1 MEALGFLSISVI
13 TAFWQQKARRPL
25 SILIA
30 IGTFLITT
38 FQIICAL
45 IYFSYFLIYGSTF
58 ATADFL
64 PFVQTHLS
72 EAIGFLK
79 SFISVKTFCLG
90 VILLLVLFVPTI
102 TLLVRNIKNGG
113 MSSAKWPKWIIA
125 LSVLLFA
132 AGIINVRHWIPRS
145 FPVLDYQLSQ
155 AYIHSIR
162 DAKKLH
168 TINATKLVLANG
180 INNTLASRVPG
191 TVLLVIGE
199 SETSDLMTAF
209 TPSLPVDTTPWLT
222 SEKENKDFYLFN
234 HAYTNFPATAGALSM
249 ALTGINQYNEKEIG
263 QVVTLLDVAKKA
275 GYDTWW
281 ISNHRQLGAGNPS
294 RSLQVSDFLIKKERF
309 YRSFLIRF
317 VLPTCYK
324 LKEFNYPIVYCHVYC
339 IILLDS
345 ITYDF
350 GSHGV
355 LRMGTIISKKHG
367 DRKYYYYVESAR
379 VNGNPRIVKQVY
391 LGNADT
397 ILSKCKGQN
406 ESLQERAL
414 CSKIYSFGDVALLYS
429 VARRAGIVPHID
441 TVLPKRGQ
449 GASIGTYLLVEAI
462 NRAVAPSSTVGLE
475 KWYSSTCLPNFTG
488 YTSRTFTPQNFW
500 NNTCISAEELERAD
514 RSILSLL
521 LSRYNLDTSHLI
533 YDATNFFTYLN
544 TNNPAALGQR
554 GHSKEKRTNLKIVG
568 LGVMIAADSGM
579 PLLFDTYPGNRPDTK
594 EFSVML
600 EKMMD
605 RYTDIAGKKPEL
617 TVTFDRGNN
626 SLENIRF
633 LEQCSYPIHYVG
645 GLTRQQMGA
654 LFDIPVDEYEPLADD
669 RLSGC
674 SAYRTKKVVF
684 GREYTVVLVHNPK
697 LMEGQLQG
705 IRANIVKTDTKL
717 SELQKNLLKRA
728 AGRLKGGKTPTK
740 ESVTTKIE
748 SVLKAEYMRDIF
760 DYAVTTD
767 EAGHIL
773 LSYAQKEN
781 GLDDLCHKYLGKVAL
796 FTDNDQFSN
805 ERVVLSYRGAWK
817 IESAFRQ
824 MKDISHLSVRPI
836 FHWTDEKIRVH
847 LFSCMLAYRLCI
859 MAQLELKEKG
869 ISLSVQQM
877 LEEMGNMKRVLTL
890 FQDNKDIQ
898 YVNTYSQCSET
909 ADKVCEIMHLK
920 DEFLTRG

>member
-1 MEALGFLSISVI
+1 MLKKDIGEILSVRNITKKDAAWYCLVSIIFTAVLWGWFAFTGIKFLWEWNLSSRDALLTFVTIFLLELTCGQDIRGRLWHAAYPGFLALMLVFPYVIGTGSGNRDPDFRHLLNPYVMEALGFLSISVI

-294 RSLQVSDFLIKKERF
+294 VDLVSSGADHTLWTTHAEGADIDLISLLKKVPRNGNHF
-309 YRSFLIRF
+309 I
-317 VLPTCYK
+317 VLHLMGSHAKYDSRIPDDWPYLSLPGADETENDYATTVDYTDYV
-324 LKEFNYPIVYCHVYC
+324 LKNIFNY
-339 IILLDS
+339 
-345 ITYDF
+345 
-350 GSHGV
+350 
-355 LRMGTIISKKHG
+355 
-367 DRKYYYYVESAR
+367 
-379 VNGNPRIVKQVY
+379 
-391 LGNADT
+391 
-397 ILSKCKGQN
+397 
-406 ESLQERAL
+406 
-414 CSKIYSFGDVALLYS
+414 
-429 VARRAGIVPHID
+429 
-441 TVLPKRGQ
+441 
-449 GASIGTYLLVEAI
+449 
-462 NRAVAPSSTVGLE
+462 
-475 KWYSSTCLPNFTG
+475 
-488 YTSRTFTPQNFW
+488 
-500 NNTCISAEELERAD
+500 
-514 RSILSLL
+514 
-521 LSRYNLDTSHLI
+521 
-533 YDATNFFTYLN
+533 
-544 TNNPAALGQR
+544 
-554 GHSKEKRTNLKIVG
+554 SKENLHMTAMAYLSDHGEDMKYGHGEGHVTWSMLHIPLFFYLSPEYETAFPNTAKALRNNREKIFTN
-568 LGVMIAADSGM
+568 D
-579 PLLFDTYPGNRPDTK
+579 LLFDTMCGLIQAPNNDYSPTYDLTSPLYSLNADQALAVNGKWIVANDP
-594 EFSVML
+594 SL
-600 EKMMD
+600 H
-605 RYTDIAGKKPEL
+605 DIK
-617 TVTFDRGNN
+617 
-626 SLENIRF
+626 
-633 LEQCSYPIHYVG
+633 
-645 GLTRQQMGA
+645 
-654 LFDIPVDEYEPLADD
+654 
-669 RLSGC
+669 
-674 SAYRTKKVVF
+674 
-684 GREYTVVLVHNPK
+684 
-697 LMEGQLQG
+697 
-705 IRANIVKTDTKL
+705 
-717 SELQKNLLKRA
+717 
-728 AGRLKGGKTPTK
+728 
-740 ESVTTKIE
+740 
-748 SVLKAEYMRDIF
+748 
-760 DYAVTTD
+760 
-767 EAGHIL
+767 
-773 LSYAQKEN
+773 
-781 GLDDLCHKYLGKVAL
+781 
-796 FTDNDQFSN
+796 
-805 ERVVLSYRGAWK
+805 
-817 IESAFRQ
+817 
-824 MKDISHLSVRPI
+824 
-836 FHWTDEKIRVH
+836 
-847 LFSCMLAYRLCI
+847 
-859 MAQLELKEKG
+859 
-869 ISLSVQQM
+869 
-877 LEEMGNMKRVLTL
+877 
-890 FQDNKDIQ
+890 
-898 YVNTYSQCSET
+898 
-909 ADKVCEIMHLK
+909 
-920 DEFLTRG
+920 

>member
-1 MEALGFLSISVI
+1 MLKKDIGEILSVRNITKKDAAWYCLVSIIFTAVLWGWFAFTGIKFLWEWNLSLRDALLTFVTIFLLELTCGQDIRGRLWHAAYPGFLALMLVFPYVIGTGSGNRDPDFRHLLNPYVMEALGFLSISVI

-294 RSLQVSDFLIKKERF
+294 VDLVSSGADHTLWTTHAEGADIDLISLLKKVPRNGNHF
-309 YRSFLIRF
+309 I
-317 VLPTCYK
+317 VLHLMGSHAKYDSRIPDDWPYLSLPGADETENDYATTVDYTDYV
-324 LKEFNYPIVYCHVYC
+324 LKNIFNY
-339 IILLDS
+339 
-345 ITYDF
+345 
-350 GSHGV
+350 
-355 LRMGTIISKKHG
+355 
-367 DRKYYYYVESAR
+367 
-379 VNGNPRIVKQVY
+379 
-391 LGNADT
+391 
-397 ILSKCKGQN
+397 
-406 ESLQERAL
+406 
-414 CSKIYSFGDVALLYS
+414 
-429 VARRAGIVPHID
+429 
-441 TVLPKRGQ
+441 
-449 GASIGTYLLVEAI
+449 
-462 NRAVAPSSTVGLE
+462 
-475 KWYSSTCLPNFTG
+475 
-488 YTSRTFTPQNFW
+488 
-500 NNTCISAEELERAD
+500 
-514 RSILSLL
+514 
-521 LSRYNLDTSHLI
+521 
-533 YDATNFFTYLN
+533 
-544 TNNPAALGQR
+544 
-554 GHSKEKRTNLKIVG
+554 SKENLHMTAMAYLSNHGEDMKYGHGEGHVTWSMLHIPLFFYLSPEYETAFPNTAKALRNNREKIFTN
-568 LGVMIAADSGM
+568 D
-579 PLLFDTYPGNRPDTK
+579 LLFDTMCGLIQAPNNDYSPTYDLTSPLYSLNADQALAVNGKWIVANDP
-594 EFSVML
+594 SL
-600 EKMMD
+600 H
-605 RYTDIAGKKPEL
+605 DIK
-617 TVTFDRGNN
+617 
-626 SLENIRF
+626 
-633 LEQCSYPIHYVG
+633 
-645 GLTRQQMGA
+645 
-654 LFDIPVDEYEPLADD
+654 
-669 RLSGC
+669 
-674 SAYRTKKVVF
+674 
-684 GREYTVVLVHNPK
+684 
-697 LMEGQLQG
+697 
-705 IRANIVKTDTKL
+705 
-717 SELQKNLLKRA
+717 
-728 AGRLKGGKTPTK
+728 
-740 ESVTTKIE
+740 
-748 SVLKAEYMRDIF
+748 
-760 DYAVTTD
+760 
-767 EAGHIL
+767 
-773 LSYAQKEN
+773 
-781 GLDDLCHKYLGKVAL
+781 
-796 FTDNDQFSN
+796 
-805 ERVVLSYRGAWK
+805 
-817 IESAFRQ
+817 
-824 MKDISHLSVRPI
+824 
-836 FHWTDEKIRVH
+836 
-847 LFSCMLAYRLCI
+847 
-859 MAQLELKEKG
+859 
-869 ISLSVQQM
+869 
-877 LEEMGNMKRVLTL
+877 
-890 FQDNKDIQ
+890 
-898 YVNTYSQCSET
+898 
-909 ADKVCEIMHLK
+909 
-920 DEFLTRG
+920 

>member
-1 MEALGFLSISVI
+1 MLKKDIGEILSVRNITKKDAAWYCLVSIIFTAVLWGWFAFTGIKFLWEWNLSLRDALLTFVTIFLLELTCGQDIRRRLWHAAYPGFLALMLVFPYVIGTGSGNRDPDFRHLLNPYVMEALGFLSISVI

-294 RSLQVSDFLIKKERF
+294 VDLVSSGADHTLWTTHAEGADIDLISLLKKVPRNGNHF
-309 YRSFLIRF
+309 I
-317 VLPTCYK
+317 VLHLMGSHAKYDSRIPDDWPYLSLPGADETENDYATTVDYTDYV
-324 LKEFNYPIVYCHVYC
+324 LKNIFNY
-339 IILLDS
+339 
-345 ITYDF
+345 
-350 GSHGV
+350 
-355 LRMGTIISKKHG
+355 
-367 DRKYYYYVESAR
+367 
-379 VNGNPRIVKQVY
+379 
-391 LGNADT
+391 
-397 ILSKCKGQN
+397 
-406 ESLQERAL
+406 
-414 CSKIYSFGDVALLYS
+414 
-429 VARRAGIVPHID
+429 
-441 TVLPKRGQ
+441 
-449 GASIGTYLLVEAI
+449 
-462 NRAVAPSSTVGLE
+462 
-475 KWYSSTCLPNFTG
+475 
-488 YTSRTFTPQNFW
+488 
-500 NNTCISAEELERAD
+500 
-514 RSILSLL
+514 
-521 LSRYNLDTSHLI
+521 
-533 YDATNFFTYLN
+533 
-544 TNNPAALGQR
+544 
-554 GHSKEKRTNLKIVG
+554 SKENLHMTAMAYLSDHGEDMKYGHGEGHVTWSMLHIPLFFYLSPEYETAFPNTAKALRNNREKIFTN
-568 LGVMIAADSGM
+568 D
-579 PLLFDTYPGNRPDTK
+579 LLFDTMCGLIQAPNNDYSPTYDLTSPLYSLNADQALAVNGKWIVANDP
-594 EFSVML
+594 SL
-600 EKMMD
+600 H
-605 RYTDIAGKKPEL
+605 DIK
-617 TVTFDRGNN
+617 
-626 SLENIRF
+626 
-633 LEQCSYPIHYVG
+633 
-645 GLTRQQMGA
+645 
-654 LFDIPVDEYEPLADD
+654 
-669 RLSGC
+669 
-674 SAYRTKKVVF
+674 
-684 GREYTVVLVHNPK
+684 
-697 LMEGQLQG
+697 
-705 IRANIVKTDTKL
+705 
-717 SELQKNLLKRA
+717 
-728 AGRLKGGKTPTK
+728 
-740 ESVTTKIE
+740 
-748 SVLKAEYMRDIF
+748 
-760 DYAVTTD
+760 
-767 EAGHIL
+767 
-773 LSYAQKEN
+773 
-781 GLDDLCHKYLGKVAL
+781 
-796 FTDNDQFSN
+796 
-805 ERVVLSYRGAWK
+805 
-817 IESAFRQ
+817 
-824 MKDISHLSVRPI
+824 
-836 FHWTDEKIRVH
+836 
-847 LFSCMLAYRLCI
+847 
-859 MAQLELKEKG
+859 
-869 ISLSVQQM
+869 
-877 LEEMGNMKRVLTL
+877 
-890 FQDNKDIQ
+890 
-898 YVNTYSQCSET
+898 
-909 ADKVCEIMHLK
+909 
-920 DEFLTRG
+920 

>member
-1 MEALGFLSISVI
+1 MLKKDIGEILSVRNIAKKDAAWYCLVSIIFTAVLWGWFAFTGIKFLWEWNLSLRDALLTFVTIFLLELTCGQDIRGRLWHAAYPGFLALMLVFPYVIGTGSRNRDPDFRHLLNPYVMEALGFLSISVI

-294 RSLQVSDFLIKKERF
+294 VDLVSSGADHTLWTTHAEGADIDLISLLKKVPRNGNHF
-309 YRSFLIRF
+309 I
-317 VLPTCYK
+317 VLHLMGSHAKYDSRIPDDWPYLSLPGADETENDYATTVDYTDYV
-324 LKEFNYPIVYCHVYC
+324 LKNIFNY
-339 IILLDS
+339 
-345 ITYDF
+345 
-350 GSHGV
+350 
-355 LRMGTIISKKHG
+355 
-367 DRKYYYYVESAR
+367 
-379 VNGNPRIVKQVY
+379 
-391 LGNADT
+391 
-397 ILSKCKGQN
+397 
-406 ESLQERAL
+406 
-414 CSKIYSFGDVALLYS
+414 
-429 VARRAGIVPHID
+429 
-441 TVLPKRGQ
+441 
-449 GASIGTYLLVEAI
+449 
-462 NRAVAPSSTVGLE
+462 
-475 KWYSSTCLPNFTG
+475 
-488 YTSRTFTPQNFW
+488 
-500 NNTCISAEELERAD
+500 
-514 RSILSLL
+514 
-521 LSRYNLDTSHLI
+521 
-533 YDATNFFTYLN
+533 
-544 TNNPAALGQR
+544 
-554 GHSKEKRTNLKIVG
+554 SKENLHMTAMAYLSDHGEDMKYGHGEGHVTWSMLHIPLFFYLSPEYETAFPNTAKALRNNREKIFTN
-568 LGVMIAADSGM
+568 D
-579 PLLFDTYPGNRPDTK
+579 LLFDTMCGLIQAPNNDYSPTYDLTSPLYSLNADQALAVNGKWIVANDP
-594 EFSVML
+594 SL
-600 EKMMD
+600 H
-605 RYTDIAGKKPEL
+605 DIK
-617 TVTFDRGNN
+617 
-626 SLENIRF
+626 
-633 LEQCSYPIHYVG
+633 
-645 GLTRQQMGA
+645 
-654 LFDIPVDEYEPLADD
+654 
-669 RLSGC
+669 
-674 SAYRTKKVVF
+674 
-684 GREYTVVLVHNPK
+684 
-697 LMEGQLQG
+697 
-705 IRANIVKTDTKL
+705 
-717 SELQKNLLKRA
+717 
-728 AGRLKGGKTPTK
+728 
-740 ESVTTKIE
+740 
-748 SVLKAEYMRDIF
+748 
-760 DYAVTTD
+760 
-767 EAGHIL
+767 
-773 LSYAQKEN
+773 
-781 GLDDLCHKYLGKVAL
+781 
-796 FTDNDQFSN
+796 
-805 ERVVLSYRGAWK
+805 
-817 IESAFRQ
+817 
-824 MKDISHLSVRPI
+824 
-836 FHWTDEKIRVH
+836 
-847 LFSCMLAYRLCI
+847 
-859 MAQLELKEKG
+859 
-869 ISLSVQQM
+869 
-877 LEEMGNMKRVLTL
+877 
-890 FQDNKDIQ
+890 
-898 YVNTYSQCSET
+898 
-909 ADKVCEIMHLK
+909 
-920 DEFLTRG
+920 

>member
-1 MEALGFLSISVI
+1 MLKKDIGEILSVRNITKKDAAWYCLVSIIFTAVLWGWFAFTGIKFLWEWNLSLRDALLTFVTIFLLELTCGQDIRGRLWHAAYPGFLALMLVFPYVIGTGSGNRDPDFRHLLNPYVMEALGFLSISVI

-294 RSLQVSDFLIKKERF
+294 VDLVSSGADHTLWTTHAEGADIDLISLLKKVPRNGNHF
-309 YRSFLIRF
+309 I
-317 VLPTCYK
+317 VLHLMGSHAKYDSRIPDDWPYLSLPGADETENDYATTVDYTDYV
-324 LKEFNYPIVYCHVYC
+324 LKNIFNY
-339 IILLDS
+339 
-345 ITYDF
+345 
-350 GSHGV
+350 
-355 LRMGTIISKKHG
+355 
-367 DRKYYYYVESAR
+367 
-379 VNGNPRIVKQVY
+379 
-391 LGNADT
+391 
-397 ILSKCKGQN
+397 
-406 ESLQERAL
+406 
-414 CSKIYSFGDVALLYS
+414 
-429 VARRAGIVPHID
+429 
-441 TVLPKRGQ
+441 
-449 GASIGTYLLVEAI
+449 
-462 NRAVAPSSTVGLE
+462 
-475 KWYSSTCLPNFTG
+475 
-488 YTSRTFTPQNFW
+488 
-500 NNTCISAEELERAD
+500 
-514 RSILSLL
+514 
-521 LSRYNLDTSHLI
+521 
-533 YDATNFFTYLN
+533 
-544 TNNPAALGQR
+544 
-554 GHSKEKRTNLKIVG
+554 SKENLHMTAMAYLSDHGEDMKYGHGEGHVTWSMLHIPLFFYFSPEYETAFPNTAKALRNNREKIFTN
-568 LGVMIAADSGM
+568 D
-579 PLLFDTYPGNRPDTK
+579 LLFDTMCGLIQAPNNDYSPTYDLTSPLYSLNADQALAVNGKWIVANDP
-594 EFSVML
+594 SL
-600 EKMMD
+600 H
-605 RYTDIAGKKPEL
+605 DIK
-617 TVTFDRGNN
+617 
-626 SLENIRF
+626 
-633 LEQCSYPIHYVG
+633 
-645 GLTRQQMGA
+645 
-654 LFDIPVDEYEPLADD
+654 
-669 RLSGC
+669 
-674 SAYRTKKVVF
+674 
-684 GREYTVVLVHNPK
+684 
-697 LMEGQLQG
+697 
-705 IRANIVKTDTKL
+705 
-717 SELQKNLLKRA
+717 
-728 AGRLKGGKTPTK
+728 
-740 ESVTTKIE
+740 
-748 SVLKAEYMRDIF
+748 
-760 DYAVTTD
+760 
-767 EAGHIL
+767 
-773 LSYAQKEN
+773 
-781 GLDDLCHKYLGKVAL
+781 
-796 FTDNDQFSN
+796 
-805 ERVVLSYRGAWK
+805 
-817 IESAFRQ
+817 
-824 MKDISHLSVRPI
+824 
-836 FHWTDEKIRVH
+836 
-847 LFSCMLAYRLCI
+847 
-859 MAQLELKEKG
+859 
-869 ISLSVQQM
+869 
-877 LEEMGNMKRVLTL
+877 
-890 FQDNKDIQ
+890 
-898 YVNTYSQCSET
+898 
-909 ADKVCEIMHLK
+909 
-920 DEFLTRG
+920 

>member
-1 MEALGFLSISVI
+1 MGRGKF
-13 TAFWQQKARRPL
+13 F
-25 SILIA
+25 
-30 IGTFLITT
+30 G
-38 FQIICAL
+38 
-45 IYFSYFLIYGSTF
+45 GS
-58 ATADFL
+58 D
-64 PFVQTHLS
+64 
-72 EAIGFLK
+72 
-79 SFISVKTFCLG
+79 
-90 VILLLVLFVPTI
+90 
-102 TLLVRNIKNGG
+102 
-113 MSSAKWPKWIIA
+113 
-125 LSVLLFA
+125 
-132 AGIINVRHWIPRS
+132 
-145 FPVLDYQLSQ
+145 
-155 AYIHSIR
+155 
-162 DAKKLH
+162 
-168 TINATKLVLANG
+168 
-180 INNTLASRVPG
+180 
-191 TVLLVIGE
+191 
-199 SETSDLMTAF
+199 
-209 TPSLPVDTTPWLT
+209 DT
-222 SEKENKDFYLFN
+222 NR
-234 HAYTNFPATAGALSM
+234 TAGPC
-249 ALTGINQYNEKEIG
+249 
-263 QVVTLLDVAKKA
+263 
-275 GYDTWW
+275 
-281 ISNHRQLGAGNPS
+281 PS

>member
-1 MEALGFLSISVI
+1 MLKKDIGEILSVRNITKKDAAWYCLVSIIFTAVLWGWFAFTGIKFLWEWNLSLRDALLTFVTIFLLELTCGQDIRGRLWHAAYPGFLALMLVFPYVIGTGSGNRDPDFRHLLNPYVMEALGFLSISVI

-294 RSLQVSDFLIKKERF
+294 VDLVSSGADHTLWTTHAEGANIDLISLLKKVPRNGNHF
-309 YRSFLIRF
+309 I
-317 VLPTCYK
+317 VLHLMGSHAKYDSRIPDDWPYLSLPGADETENDYATTVDYTDYV
-324 LKEFNYPIVYCHVYC
+324 LKNIFNY
-339 IILLDS
+339 
-345 ITYDF
+345 
-350 GSHGV
+350 
-355 LRMGTIISKKHG
+355 
-367 DRKYYYYVESAR
+367 
-379 VNGNPRIVKQVY
+379 
-391 LGNADT
+391 
-397 ILSKCKGQN
+397 
-406 ESLQERAL
+406 
-414 CSKIYSFGDVALLYS
+414 
-429 VARRAGIVPHID
+429 
-441 TVLPKRGQ
+441 
-449 GASIGTYLLVEAI
+449 
-462 NRAVAPSSTVGLE
+462 
-475 KWYSSTCLPNFTG
+475 
-488 YTSRTFTPQNFW
+488 
-500 NNTCISAEELERAD
+500 
-514 RSILSLL
+514 
-521 LSRYNLDTSHLI
+521 
-533 YDATNFFTYLN
+533 
-544 TNNPAALGQR
+544 
-554 GHSKEKRTNLKIVG
+554 SKENLHMTAMAYLSDHGEDMKYGHGEGHVTWSMLHIPLFFYLSPEYETAFPNTAKALRNNREKIFTN
-568 LGVMIAADSGM
+568 D
-579 PLLFDTYPGNRPDTK
+579 LLFDTMCGLIQAPNNDYSPTYDLTSPLYSLNADQALAVNGKWIVANDP
-594 EFSVML
+594 SL
-600 EKMMD
+600 H
-605 RYTDIAGKKPEL
+605 DIK
-617 TVTFDRGNN
+617 
-626 SLENIRF
+626 
-633 LEQCSYPIHYVG
+633 
-645 GLTRQQMGA
+645 
-654 LFDIPVDEYEPLADD
+654 
-669 RLSGC
+669 
-674 SAYRTKKVVF
+674 
-684 GREYTVVLVHNPK
+684 
-697 LMEGQLQG
+697 
-705 IRANIVKTDTKL
+705 
-717 SELQKNLLKRA
+717 
-728 AGRLKGGKTPTK
+728 
-740 ESVTTKIE
+740 
-748 SVLKAEYMRDIF
+748 
-760 DYAVTTD
+760 
-767 EAGHIL
+767 
-773 LSYAQKEN
+773 
-781 GLDDLCHKYLGKVAL
+781 
-796 FTDNDQFSN
+796 
-805 ERVVLSYRGAWK
+805 
-817 IESAFRQ
+817 
-824 MKDISHLSVRPI
+824 
-836 FHWTDEKIRVH
+836 
-847 LFSCMLAYRLCI
+847 
-859 MAQLELKEKG
+859 
-869 ISLSVQQM
+869 
-877 LEEMGNMKRVLTL
+877 
-890 FQDNKDIQ
+890 
-898 YVNTYSQCSET
+898 
-909 ADKVCEIMHLK
+909 
-920 DEFLTRG
+920 